1 MRDPPDSMNRGGFQ
15 MENTKSISNN
25 AYGAVLSLPGLVLM
39 LAWVVIPFAYVIYLS
54 FLRYDNMSPVVFA
67 WFDNY
72 AKVFSDYDFLK
83 TLRRTITFSF
93 GSTGFTLVTSII
105 LALCLNR
112 MIKGSAFFRSLV
124 VMPWAVPLILSGF
137 LWAWMFHPSF
147 GPISDLLM
155 KFGIKDDALNIYKNP
170 TSSMI
175 GVIIADA
182 WRRIPF
188 LTIVTLAAFQ
198 GILQEL
204 YDAAEV
210 DGADSINT
218 FFYVTLPLASRPILV
233 GTLIMLMF
241 SFRTIDVIYSMTP
254 GGGVG
259 KCTYVLGTYLFDHI
273 YEILDFGKAAAISV
287 VLIFLTFIIGAFFIY
302 NTLKKG

>member
-1 MRDPPDSMNRGGFQ
+1 MNK
-15 MENTKSISNN
+15 TKSMSNS
-25 AYGAVLSLPGLVLM
+25 AYGAVLSIPGLLLM
-39 LAWVVIPFAYVIYLS
+39 LAWVLIPFAYVIYLS
-54 FLRYDNMSPVVFA
+54 FLRYDNMSPVVFS

-72 AKVFSDYDFLK
+72 LNVFRDYDFLAIVG
-83 TLRRTITFSF
+83 RTIVFSV
-93 GSTGFTLVTSII
+93 GSTGFTLVISIV

-112 MIKGSAFFRSLV
+112 MIRGSSFFRSLV

-137 LWAWMFHPSF
+137 LWSWMFHPSF

-155 KFGIKDDALNIYKNP
+155 KLGIRDEALNIYKYP
-170 TSSMI
+170 TSSMV

-188 LTIVTLAAFQ
+188 LTIVSLAAFQ

-204 YDAAEV
+204 YDASEV

-218 FFYVTLPLASRPILV
+218 FFYVTLPLARRPILV
-233 GTLIMLMF
+233 GTLIMFMF

-259 KCTYVLGTYLFDHI
+259 KSTYVLGAYLFDHI
-273 YEILDFGKAAAISV
+273 YEVLDFGKAAAISV
-287 VLIFLTFIIGAFFIY
+287 ILIFFTFLIGSAFIY
-302 NTLKKG
+302 NTLKKD

>member
-1 MRDPPDSMNRGGFQ
+1 MNK
-15 MENTKSISNN
+15 TKSLSNS
-25 AYGAVLSLPGLVLM
+25 AYGAILSIPGLILM
-39 LAWVVIPFAYVIYLS
+39 LAWVLIPFTYVIYLS
-54 FLRYDNMSPVVFA
+54 FLRYDNMSPVVFSG
-67 WFDNY
+67 FDNY
-72 AKVFSDYDFLK
+72 MKVFLDQDFLAIVG
-83 TLRRTITFSF
+83 RTIAFSA
-93 GSTGFTLVTSII
+93 GSTGFTLVVSII

-112 MIKGSAFFRSLV
+112 MIRGSSFFRSLV

-137 LWAWMFHPSF
+137 LWSWMFHPSF

-155 KFGIKDDALNIYKNP
+155 KFGIRDDALNIYKYP

-188 LTIVTLAAFQ
+188 LTIVSLAAFQ

-204 YDAAEV
+204 YDASEV
-210 DGADSINT
+210 DGADSIST
-218 FFYVTLPLASRPILV
+218 FFHITLPLAKRPILV
-233 GTLIMLMF
+233 GTLIMFMF

-259 KCTYVLGTYLFDHI
+259 KCTYVLGAYLFDHI
-273 YEILDFGKAAAISV
+273 YEVLDFGKAAAISV
-287 VLIFLTFIIGAFFIY
+287 ILISFTFLIGSAFIY
-302 NTLKKG
+302 NTLKKD

>member
-1 MRDPPDSMNRGGFQ
+1 MNK
-15 MENTKSISNN
+15 TKSISNS
-25 AYGAVLSLPGLVLM
+25 AYGAILSIPGLILM
-39 LAWVVIPFAYVIYLS
+39 LAWVLIPFAYVIYLS
-54 FLRYDNMSPVVFA
+54 FLRYDNMSPVVFSG
-67 WFDNY
+67 FGNY
-72 AKVFSDYDFLK
+72 MKVFGDQDFLPIVG
-83 TLRRTITFSF
+83 RTVAFSA
-93 GSTGFTLVTSII
+93 GSTGFTLIVSIV

-112 MIKGSAFFRSLV
+112 MIRGSSFFRSLV

-137 LWAWMFHPSF
+137 LWSWMFHPSF

-155 KFGIKDDALNIYKNP
+155 KFGARDEALNIYKSP
-170 TSSMI
+170 LSSMM

-188 LTIVTLAAFQ
+188 LTIVSLAAFQ

-204 YDAAEV
+204 YDASEV

-218 FFYVTLPLASRPILV
+218 FFYITLPLARRPILV
-233 GTLIMLMF
+233 GTLIMFMF

-259 KCTYVLGTYLFDHI
+259 KCTYVLGAYLFDHI
-273 YEILDFGKAAAISV
+273 YEVLDFGKAAAISV
-287 VLIFLTFIIGAFFIY
+287 ILIFFTFLIGSAFIY
-302 NTLKKG
+302 NTLKKD